1 MKNHGGGWNK
11 GAAVGPRTAFAKQE
25 LREIGRHLARHGVI
39 HDLCLLALGL
49 DTMLRSSDLLSL
61 TVADVIHPDGAI
73 RRQLRRKQQKTKHN
87 VYPALTSETRQYV
100 RRWIEVSGKRHGHFL
115 FTGTKPID
123 APAIGRG
130 QYARKVKQWAQ
141 LVGKP
146 SGDYSTHSIR
156 RSKPRHM
163 YQQGEDIALISR
175 LLGHKSP
182 AVTLDYLGI
191 EQDQADAAT
200 LRHVMLGKV
209 W

>member
-11 GAAVGPRTAFAKQE
+11 GAAVGRRTAFTKQE
-25 LREIGRHLARHGVI
+25 LKQIGQTLARDGNY

-61 TVADVIHPDGAI
+61 TVAHVCHPNGAI
-73 RRQLRRKQQKTKHN
+73 RKQLRRKQQKTKHN
-87 VYPALTSETRQYV
+87 VYPALTAETRHHIRQ
-100 RRWIEVSGKRHGHFL
+100 WIEISGKQSNHFL
-115 FTGTKPID
+115 FTSTKLVD

-130 QYARKVKQWAQ
+130 QYARKVKQWSQ
-141 LVGKP
+141 WVGKP
-146 SGDYSTHSIR
+146 SADYSTHSIR

-163 YQQGEDIALISR
+163 YQQSEDIALISR

-200 LRHVMLGKV
+200 LRHVMLGKLG
-209 W
+209 